1 VGVAKH
7 ISEFMSIL
15 YFAPS
20 VIWITLIFIA
30 ISLPPD
36 KVPTLGVLGLP
47 FMDKVVHFA
56 MFFVLAVLHCY
67 GTYMQKLVRLSNR
80 KIAWI
85 IFAAGL
91 FIGLSSEAIQHFF
104 VLNRTADIFD
114 MLFNIFGTIFGL
126 FAWVLYL
133 KIRRKN
139 NFSQKYFSQQ

>member
-1 VGVAKH
+1 
-7 ISEFMSIL
+7 MSIL

-20 VIWITLIFIA
+20 VIWITLIFVA

-36 KVPTLGVLGLP
+36 KVPSLGVLWLP
-47 FMDKVVHFA
+47 FIDKAVHFT
-56 MFFVLAVLHCY
+56 MFFVLAVLQCY
-67 GTYMQKLVRLSNR
+67 GAYMQKLVRLSNGQFS
-80 KIAWI
+80 WI
-85 IFAAGL
+85 ILAAGL

-104 VLNRTADIFD
+104 VLNRTADILD

-139 NFSQKYFSQQ
+139 NFQQKHFSQQ